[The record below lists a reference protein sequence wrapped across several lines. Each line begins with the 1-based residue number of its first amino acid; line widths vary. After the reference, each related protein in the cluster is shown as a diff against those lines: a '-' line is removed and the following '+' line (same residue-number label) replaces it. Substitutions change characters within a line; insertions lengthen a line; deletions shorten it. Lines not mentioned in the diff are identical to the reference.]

1 MAFIND
7 IINEG
12 SLILD
17 GALGTELHRRGVN
30 IRLPLWSAASI
41 RENPDIVQRIHEEY
55 IHAGADIITTNTFR
69 TDTRTYQKAGL
80 PAKIAE
86 NDTHMAVNLV
96 RQAISTASV
105 QRKIWIAGSMAP
117 LEDCYRPELAPDYP
131 TAFAEHKQKAIWLA
145 EAGVDFILI
154 ETMNT
159 AGEALAAARAA
170 LTTGVPVAVSYI
182 LKDKDHIFNGD
193 RILESYRNVRSA
205 GIALFSVNCTHHS
218 IITAFLDSYL
228 DRIDLPVIC
237 YANAGFHDPEKGWQ
251 TDPQFTPAVY
261 ARIAERWFHRGVK
274 IVGGCCGTG
283 PACIQRIAEKK
294 VQCDG
299 ESRWTGG

>member
-228 DRIDLPVIC
+228 DRIDFPLSMPESPKG
-237 YANAGFHDPEKGWQ
+237 GFTG
-251 TDPQFTPAVY
+251 ASRSLV
-261 ARIAERWFHRGVK
+261 AAAERDPRVFSAL
-274 IVGGCCGTG
+274 
-283 PACIQRIAEKK
+283 PKK
-294 VQCDG
+294 KSSVMGSHAGLEGSEGLGINCLKTLF
-299 ESRWTGG
+299 EYTYYYTNLS